1 MYYAV
6 LKGRGKTPA
15 IYDNWEECKEKVT
28 GYPNAQFKKFR
39 TKKEAQSYID
49 EHLKDKDSNNQQ
61 ETSLIAYVDG
71 SYHAGEYSYGLVIL
85 KNGKIIKKMNGK
97 GRKGAS
103 MHQVYGELKGAMKAI
118 EYAVKEKEP
127 AIEIRYDYAG
137 IEMWANGLWKRNNE
151 HTQYYH
157 DFIQKKR
164 QKIKIMFRK
173 IKAHS
178 GDYYND
184 LADELAKKAFI
195 PKE

>member
-6 LKGRGKTPA
+6 LNGRGKTPA
-15 IYDNWEECKEKVT
+15 IYTNWDECKEKVI
-28 GYPNAQFKKFR
+28 GYPNAQFKKFK
-39 TKKEAQSYID
+39 TKSEAQEYI
-49 EHLKDKDSNNQQ
+49 KNQQ
-61 ETSLIAYVDG
+61 PSQEEIKGLVAYVDG
-71 SYHAGEYSYGLVIL
+71 SFHAGEYSYGLVIL
-85 KNGKIIKKMNGK
+85 KDGKVIKKMNGK

-103 MHQVYGELKGAMKAI
+103 MRQVYGELMGAMKAI
-118 EYAVKEKEP
+118 DYAISIGEN

-157 DFIQKKR
+157 DFIQKQRK
-164 QKIKIMFRK
+164 KITITFRK

-184 LADELAKKAFI
+184 LADELAKKALRL
-195 PKE
+195 